1 MNLRLSKTISFGK
14 EVQRRGVAGKG
25 GSLGDPRSN
34 EGIGGGAPGTN
45 RHPSLT
51 FSVMA
56 INLLNNVNL
65 GPRVGVLGSPLFG
78 QSNST
83 VRISDDVSQ
92 AANHRIDFQV
102 VLTM

>member
-1 MNLRLSKTISFGK
+1 
-14 EVQRRGVAGKG
+14 
-25 GSLGDPRSN
+25 
-34 EGIGGGAPGTN
+34 
-45 RHPSLT
+45 
-51 FSVMA
+51 MA